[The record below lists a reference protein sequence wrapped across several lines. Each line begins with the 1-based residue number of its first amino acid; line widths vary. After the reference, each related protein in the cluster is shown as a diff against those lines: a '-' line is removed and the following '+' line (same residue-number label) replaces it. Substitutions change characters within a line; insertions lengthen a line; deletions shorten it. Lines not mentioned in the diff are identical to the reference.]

1 MEKSFRI
8 QFSFRI
14 KTKQIDQQWVISW
27 ILRGS
32 PPPFSYDLCPYFIS
46 SRTILIHSTA
56 VRRHVKR
63 NFRVP
68 WGSYEVLSLGLSV
81 PIYKMSKFLRCLYD

>member
-32 PPPFSYDLCPYFIS
+32 PPLSPMICVL
-46 SRTILIHSTA
+46 ILLVA
-56 VRRHVKR
+56 
-63 NFRVP
+63 
-68 WGSYEVLSLGLSV
+68 GQY
-81 PIYKMSKFLRCLYD
+81 